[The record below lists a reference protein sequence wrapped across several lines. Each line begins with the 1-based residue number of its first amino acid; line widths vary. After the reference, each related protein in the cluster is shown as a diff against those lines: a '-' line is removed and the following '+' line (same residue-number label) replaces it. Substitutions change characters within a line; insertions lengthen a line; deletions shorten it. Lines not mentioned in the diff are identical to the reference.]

1 MAQVRIQEALHDANF
16 VWQDR
21 ELRFNLPAKDMALRR
36 AETLI
41 DSINS
46 VEDTKGNNGERGTF
60 EVTNLRL
67 MWTSHKRGR
76 VNLSIGYGNITNI
89 SIKSAHS
96 RLRGQTQ
103 ALHLLCKHSAHARA
117 GAAGARAKPQRFEFV
132 FTSLVRASPRLFT
145 TVQAVYRAY
154 DTTKLYRELKLRGAI
169 VRERQLNL
177 LPGERVFSK
186 VDGVW
191 NLSSEQGNLGTLFV
205 TNVRVVWH
213 ANLAENFNVSVPYM
227 QIKASKVKQSKFGKA
242 LVISSRPAA
251 GGYVLGFRID
261 PADRLAAVCA
271 EIKSLLAVYSANPV
285 FGVAFV
291 VEAAP
296 APLEQLREARVADDI
311 TITSGGGG
319 GGGGGDGDDDGGDGM
334 GMVDPTA
341 VYFAEAMKEEDRAPS
356 FNGHLGLAVEGLP
369 KGISVEQLWSVV

>member
-1 MAQVRIQEALHDANF
+1 MSTVRIPEALADAKF

-36 AETLI
+36 AEVLI

-67 MWTSHKRGR
+67 MWTSHKRAK
-76 VNLSIGYGNITNI
+76 VNLSIGYANVSNI
-89 SIKSAHS
+89 SIKAANS
-96 RLRGQTQ
+96 RLRGPTQ
-103 ALHLLCKHSAHARA
+103 ALHLLAKHSAHARA
-117 GAAGARAKPQRFEFV
+117 GGAGGTRPKPQRFEFV

-169 VRERQLNL
+169 VREKQLNL
-177 LPGERVFSK
+177 LPDEQVYSK

-227 QIKASKVKQSKFGKA
+227 QMRTCKVKESKFGKA
-242 LVISSRPAA
+242 LVISSRASA

-261 PADRLAAVCA
+261 PSDRLQDVCK
-271 EIKSLLAVYSANPV
+271 EVRSLLAVHGANPL
-285 FGVAFV
+285 FGVSFT
-291 VEAAP
+291 VEAKP
-296 APLEQLREARVADDI
+296 APLEQMREARVADGI
-311 TITSGGGG
+311 AIV
-319 GGGGGDGDDDGGDGM
+319 GDDDDNAL
-334 GMVDPTA
+334 VDPTA
-341 VYFAEAMKEEDRAPS
+341 VYYAEAMKEQDRQPA
-356 FNGHLGLAVEGLP
+356 FNSHLGLAVEGLP
-369 KGISVEQLWSVV
+369 TGISIEQLWSVV